1 VANLQANKRINLN
14 SEYQSPISISN
25 KSDKIKLKIIGSLKE
40 VNDDLINEN
49 RNRLLT
55 LSATDSM
62 FATQKLR
69 KSHNHHNRLNK
80 NNNNNNNNNIYHDQT
95 NPKLHSKSL
104 NRIHN
109 NQDINSLSLNSRSS
123 NNLVKRGMT
132 TNIRRQNYSQSQ
144 SRSLENTFDHINS
157 SEDDQPQIQFSQEI
171 MEAADKVTYITNHI
185 KSENYY
191 EEVILDLK

>member
-1 VANLQANKRINLN
+1 MANLQANKRINLN
-14 SEYQSPISISN
+14 SEYQSPISMSN

-40 VNDDLINEN
+40 TNDDLINEN

-69 KSHNHHNRLNK
+69 KSHNYHNRF
-80 NNNNNNNNNIYHDQT
+80 NNNNNNNNNNSNNNNFYHIQNSLLTNT

-109 NQDINSLSLNSRSS
+109 NQDINSLSLNSRS
-123 NNLVKRGMT
+123 LKG
-132 TNIRRQNYSQSQ
+132 
-144 SRSLENTFDHINS
+144 SRT
-157 SEDDQPQIQFSQEI
+157 
-171 MEAADKVTYITNHI
+171 
-185 KSENYY
+185 
-191 EEVILDLK
+191 